1 MIDVIAGAEGHLGVV
16 AVNAGGAGIHQ
27 MPDIVMTAGFENV
40 DESHNITFDI
50 GVWVFQTVAHT
61 RLCSQVAH
69 VIELFL
75 FEKRHQ
81 CIAVFEIH
89 PYEGIS
95 RIFRALHS
103 RVPFFGFAG
112 NSRFGQ
118 AGIFEIDVVVIV
130 DVVDADHFIASFQ
143 QPFGKVKANESGGTC
158 D

>member
-1 MIDVIAGAEGHLGVV
+1 MIHIIACAKGHLGVV
-16 AVNAGGAGIHQ
+16 AVNTGGAGIHQ
-27 MPDIVMTAGFENV
+27 VPDRMVATGFKNV

-50 GVWVFQTVAHT
+50 GVWVFQTVAHSC
-61 RLCSQVAH
+61 LCSQVAH

-75 FEKRHQ
+75 FEKRCQ

-89 PYEGIS
+89 PHEGIS
-95 RIFRALHS
+95 RIFRAPHR

-118 AGIFEIDVVVIV
+118 AGIFEIDIVVIV

-143 QPFGKVKANESGGTC
+143 QPFGKVKADESGGSC